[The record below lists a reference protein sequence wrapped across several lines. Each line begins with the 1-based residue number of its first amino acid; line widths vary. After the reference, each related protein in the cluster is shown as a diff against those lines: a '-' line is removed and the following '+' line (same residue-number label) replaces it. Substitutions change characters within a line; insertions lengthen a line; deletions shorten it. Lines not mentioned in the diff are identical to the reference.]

1 MRRAS
6 QRPYPLFSSGRGI
19 NAHPERGADGESEIR
34 RSRHRVELRAVLNE
48 ERGEWGRAGGEGAIE
63 KMTRISLIRFD
74 LEAAFCDDC
83 TARSPLPSETAL
95 QGGSSLRVVLC
106 VPELTR
112 SRQLLYLAKNYPG
125 KPIEKKL
132 HTCFS
137 QFIGGDEA
145 KVLDGIKKA
154 EYIKKELEMLYY
166 IKKYRAMKSAY
177 SKGVEW

>member
-1 MRRAS
+1 MTA
-6 QRPYPLFSSGRGI
+6 PLALRFQARQLYKEVGRFESSIPFR
-19 NAHPERGADGESEIR
+19 AHP
-34 RSRHRVELRAVLNE
+34 
-48 ERGEWGRAGGEGAIE
+48 
-63 KMTRISLIRFD
+63 
-74 LEAAFCDDC
+74 
-83 TARSPLPSETAL
+83 LP
-95 QGGSSLRVVLC
+95 
-106 VPELTR
+106 
-112 SRQLLYLAKNYPG
+112 QLLYLAKNYPG